1 MEGLSQSKQ
10 YFCRIMKRYLCLI
23 CLLSALFVSGR
34 AQQITFAPQWAPQ
47 SQFAGY
53 YAALENGY
61 YAEAGLDVSIEHP
74 TNSYDSMSML
84 KDGIA
89 NVITAELIRAMMA
102 TDKEVRLVNLLQTTQ
117 HSTLVLVS
125 RIEDVHQMAD
135 LAGRRVGTW
144 RAGFSEIPYMI
155 DDEQQLGIEWV
166 HFINPLNLYISG
178 AIDAA
183 LCKSYNEQVFFY
195 MAGITPASVLRFAD
209 MGFDFP
215 EDGLYVTEAFYKK
228 YPEQCRLFAEAS
240 RKGWEWV
247 RNNRE
252 EALKVV
258 MKHVKAAK
266 VPTNVYNQKW
276 MLEAVLQEQEDVK
289 GEAPSY
295 SLSVDA
301 FDRLNALLL
310 KHGYIS
316 KPVVYDQFV
325 GGNP

>member
-1 MEGLSQSKQ
+1 
-10 YFCRIMKRYLCLI
+10 MKRYLCLI
-23 CLLSALFVSGR
+23 CLLSALFVCGR
-34 AQQITFAPQWAPQ
+34 AQQITFTPQWMPQ

-61 YAEAGLDVSIEHP
+61 YAEAGLDVAIKHP
-74 TNSYDSMSML
+74 TASYSSMGML
-84 KDGIA
+84 KDGTT

-117 HSTLVLVS
+117 HTTLVLVS
-125 RIEDVHQMAD
+125 RIEGADELAD

-144 RAGFSEIPYMI
+144 RAGFSEIPHMI

-166 HFINPLNLYISG
+166 QFTNPLNLYISG
-178 AIDAA
+178 AVDAA
-183 LCKSYNEQVFFY
+183 LCKSYNERVLFS
-195 MAGITPASVLRFAD
+195 MAGVTPASELHFAD

-258 MKHVKAAK
+258 MKYVKAEK
-266 VPTNVYNQKW
+266 VPTNIYTQRW

-316 KPVVYDQFV
+316 RPVMYNRFV
-325 GGNP
+325 GGNR

>member
-1 MEGLSQSKQ
+1 MANQKSEIKNQKLKA
-10 YFCRIMKRYLCLI
+10 
-23 CLLSALFVSGR
+23 CLLFLLFALFVCGH

-61 YAEAGLDVSIEHP
+61 YAEVGLDVTIEHP
-74 TNSYDSMSML
+74 TSSYSSMSML
-84 KDGIA
+84 KDGTA
-89 NVITAELIRAMMA
+89 NIITAELIRAMIA

-125 RIEDVHQMAD
+125 RIEDVDEMAD

-144 RAGFSEIPYMI
+144 RVGFGEIPHMI
-155 DDEQQLGIEWV
+155 DDEQQLGIEWMQ
-166 HFINPLNLYISG
+166 FTNPLNLYISG

-195 MAGITPASVLRFAD
+195 MAGITPASILRFAD
-209 MGFDFP
+209 MGFDYP

-228 YPEQCRLFAEAS
+228 YPEQCRQFAEAS

-252 EALKVV
+252 EALAIV

-266 VPTNVYNQKW
+266 VPTNIYIQKW

-301 FDRLNALLL
+301 FDRLNIQLL

-316 KPVVYDQFV
+316 KPVVYNRFV
-325 GGNP
+325 GGNQ

>member
-1 MEGLSQSKQ
+1 
-10 YFCRIMKRYLCLI
+10 MKKYLCLI
-23 CLLSALFVSGR
+23 CLLSALVSGY
-34 AQQITFAPQWAPQ
+34 AQQLTFTPQWMPQ

-53 YAALENGY
+53 YAALDNGY
-61 YAEAGLDVSIEHP
+61 YAEAGLDVTIKHP
-74 TNSYDSMSML
+74 TASYGSMSML
-84 KDGIA
+84 KDGTA
-89 NVITAELIRAMMA
+89 NIITAELIRAMMA
-102 TDKEVRLVNLLQTTQ
+102 TDKEVRLVNLMQTTQ
-117 HSTLVLVS
+117 HSTLVLIS
-125 RIEDVHQMAD
+125 RIKEVDSLAD
-135 LAGRRVGTW
+135 LAGRRIGTW
-144 RAGFSEIPYMI
+144 RVGFSEIPYMI

-166 HFINPLNLYISG
+166 QFTNPLNLYISG

-183 LCKSYNEQVFFY
+183 LTKSYNERVHFS
-195 MAGITPASVLRFAD
+195 MAGVTPESELRFAD
-209 MGFDFP
+209 MGYDFP

-316 KPVVYDQFV
+316 KPVVYNRFV